1 VYALG
6 QALSLVALIAG
17 TLEYAILLRHRRD
30 ARRLAREKE
39 AAADIG
45 LHGLVR
51 VLLAEPSGDA
61 TVAGSPSPGS

>member
-1 VYALG
+1 MDALG

-17 TLEYAILLRHRRD
+17 TLEYAILLRRRED
-30 ARRLAREKE
+30 ARRVVREKE

-51 VLLAEPSGDA
+51 VLLAEAGEDA
-61 TVAGSPSPGS
+61 AAPRGAS

>member
-1 VYALG
+1 MYALEH
-6 QALSLVALIAG
+6 ALTLVALIAG
-17 TLEYAILLRHRRD
+17 TLEYAILLRHRQD

-51 VLLAEPSGDA
+51 VLLAEPGGDA
-61 TVAGSPSPGS
+61 TGAGSPRPGQ

>member
-1 VYALG
+1 MYALG

-17 TLEYAILLRHRRD
+17 TLEYAILLRHRED
-30 ARRLAREKE
+30 ARRLVRDKE

-51 VLLAEPSGDA
+51 VLLAEPSEDA
-61 TVAGSPSPGS
+61 TASVG